1 MLTIGADFQELT
13 QKRVVCHCRIQ
24 FKDQV
29 VGVLWSAFVLLGSFD
44 ALTLLICRA
53 AIFWKPGNVKEF
65 DIYQRNVRELTR
77 YLGKIG
83 KISGKTCQFWAA
95 SVFSMLLWL
104 YIAMSKVFSV
114 KLFSINL
121 Q

>member
-1 MLTIGADFQELT
+1 M
-13 QKRVVCHCRIQ
+13 
-24 FKDQV
+24 
-29 VGVLWSAFVLLGSFD
+29 LLGSFD

-53 AIFWKPGNVKEF
+53 AIFGKPGNVKEF

-83 KISGKTCQFWAA
+83 KISGKTCQGNLNITYFKFWAA